1 MSLGSSA
8 VVGFTRVR
16 AGVTGF
22 SGVVGFNRVRTGVVW
37 VHPGPLCSLSF
48 ALRVVG

>member
-8 VVGFTRVR
+8 GVGFTRVR

-22 SGVVGFNRVRTGVVW
+22 SGVVGFNRVRTGVVGFIRGRC
-37 VHPGPLCSLSF
+37 VHLVW
-48 ALRVVG
+48 R